1 MPAEPG
7 PRLAA
12 ARERLLEAACAL
24 FSARGVRDVGVD
36 ELVAS
41 ASVAKAT
48 FYKYFPS
55 KDDLVLAVL
64 DQHAFGW
71 VRAMRERAAD
81 ASPADRAEVL
91 FDLLAD
97 ATAQVWDPVLDPS
110 VLVRVALELGPKD
123 PAGARCLEHLDAA
136 HDLLADLAQ
145 AAGVAHPVQLADT
158 WRLLLLG
165 ALTATLHG
173 DAGAGERARVLG
185 AGLVTRPIAAR
196 FAG

>member
-1 MPAEPG
+1 M
-7 PRLAA
+7 
-12 ARERLLEAACAL
+12 L
-24 FSARGVRDVGVD
+24 FTARGVRAVGVD
-36 ELVAS
+36 ELA
-41 ASVAKAT
+41 ARAGVAKAT

-64 DQHAFGW
+64 DQHASGW
-71 VRAMRERAAD
+71 LRTMRERAAD
-81 ASPADRAEVL
+81 APPPDCAEVL

-97 ATAQVWDPVLDPS
+97 ATSQVWNPVLDPS
-110 VLVRVALELGPKD
+110 VLVRVALELGPED

-136 HDLLADLAQ
+136 HDVLADLAD
-145 AAGVAHPVQLADT
+145 AAGVAHPRELADT

-185 AGLVTRPIAAR
+185 AGLVAGPRAAR
-196 FAG
+196 FVG